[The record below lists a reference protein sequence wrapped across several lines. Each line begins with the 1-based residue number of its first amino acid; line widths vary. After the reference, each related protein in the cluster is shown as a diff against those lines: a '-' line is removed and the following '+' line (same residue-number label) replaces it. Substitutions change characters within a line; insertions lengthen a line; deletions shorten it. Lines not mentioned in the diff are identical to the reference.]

1 MTYEEFIA
9 AGAQA
14 DVLRILRICMDWN
27 IRDAA
32 ASLGISVSYIS
43 EIENGKKRPSDKIL
57 YTYSRHLG
65 LPKGFIET
73 WIATQQ
79 KHRYTYQKLLLEVLS
94 SLRKLQ

>member
-1 MTYEEFIA
+1 MTQEEFIT

-14 DVLRILRICMDWN
+14 DVLRILRICMDWS

-32 ASLGISVSYIS
+32 ASLGISASYIS
-43 EIENGKKRPSDKIL
+43 EVENGRKHPSGKIL
-57 YTYSRHLG
+57 NTYSRHLG

-79 KHRYTYQKLLLEVLS
+79 KHGYTYQKLLLEVLS
-94 SLRKLQ
+94 SLRKLR

>member
-14 DVLRILRICMDWN
+14 DVLRILRICMDWS

-32 ASLGISVSYIS
+32 ATLGISASYIS
-43 EIENGKKRPSDKIL
+43 EVENGKKRPSDKIL
-57 YTYSRHLG
+57 DIYSRHLG

-79 KHRYTYQKLLLEVLS
+79 KHEYTYQNLLLEILS
-94 SLRKLQ
+94 SLQKLQ